1 MGTRENKFQSSETS
15 CANTG
20 KILSSVSFHQYFQV
34 FHTKFNIRF
43 RRLVLLEMICF
54 EKIFKAVVQSLQYD
68 VNNLGTRFL
77 PTYYKNFCWIPSFN
91 TFVLFLPSIWS
102 AEGKSDPLS
111 KVGYSFSRYL
121 QLTVLFAFCPTE
133 GWDWIDNIY
142 SSELNVSPLLDL
154 KSYHHLLADS

>member
-1 MGTRENKFQSSETS
+1 MGTRENKFQSLETS

-20 KILSSVSFHQYFQV
+20 KISSSVSFQQYFQV

-43 RRLVLLEMICF
+43 RRLVLLEIIVLRRYL
-54 EKIFKAVVQSLQYD
+54 KQSYKVSNTMQIILVLD
-68 VNNLGTRFL
+68 FCPLVTRTSVGFLCSFLALNLISR
-77 PTYYKNFCWIPSFN
+77 
-91 TFVLFLPSIWS
+91 
-102 AEGKSDPLS
+102 GKSDPLS

-133 GWDWIDNIY
+133 GWDWIVNIH
-142 SSELNVSPLLDL
+142 SSKLNVSPLLDL